1 MSLLKS
7 EPFWLMK
14 RLINAQ
20 LRLLLAVLGSKENN
34 LQLTFTGKKTGVNGN
49 LMFAQT

>member
-14 RLINAQ
+14 RLFNAQ
-20 LRLLLAVLGSKENN
+20 LRLLLAVLGRKENN
-34 LQLTFTGKKTGVNGN
+34 LQLTFTGKKTGVNGI
-49 LMFAQT
+49 LMFAQN